1 MSSDSWRWW
10 QKNINEDDERVQ
22 SLINCFRSLDV
33 DHSGTLSR
41 DQLLQGFESA
51 GTPIS
56 GEDLDKLLANSS
68 EESVKNGTI
77 DFTLWLSSTLGRAA
91 LRADDHA
98 DATFHALNLHHEA
111 ELDSALFTG
120 GEKEPAVVNKEA
132 FRRRVKRL
140 ASRRC
145 SVKKDRFPI
154 VPKEAP
160 AECEESRAVDI
171 FTYPQERV
179 PRRISGLRSF

>member
-1 MSSDSWRWW
+1 MAPSHRKANFQSFWELSEDEQRLLALVA
-10 QKNINEDDERVQ
+10 KNINEDDERVQ

-120 GEKEPAVVNKEA
+120 GCNVHESHCRSFQTGHMQGFSFSWA
-132 FRRRVKRL
+132 RV
-140 ASRRC
+140 
-145 SVKKDRFPI
+145 
-154 VPKEAP
+154 
-160 AECEESRAVDI
+160 
-171 FTYPQERV
+171 
-179 PRRISGLRSF
+179 LRSVFFVHSHR

>member
-1 MSSDSWRWW
+1 MGRTTSESRVSSIASGPWTS
-10 QKNINEDDERVQ
+10 ITLERSRV
-22 SLINCFRSLDV
+22 INCCRVLN
-33 DHSGTLSR
+33 L
-41 DQLLQGFESA
+41 
-51 GTPIS
+51 
-56 GEDLDKLLANSS
+56 
-68 EESVKNGTI
+68 
-77 DFTLWLSSTLGRAA
+77 LGRPYLARIWTSCWQTPA
-91 LRADDHA
+91 MRADDHA